1 MVRRHGCPGGP
12 GVVIR
17 KGSIYWIDFSPG
29 KGSEPKGKRPGLVI
43 QNNTLND
50 SRLNTVI
57 VLAITSTMKF
67 GELPGNVILKK
78 GEANL
83 PKSCVVN
90 VTQVK
95 SVDKTSLT
103 ELIGSLSNQKMDEVF
118 DGIKLIMGM

>member
-1 MVRRHGCPGGP
+1 MVRRHGCLGGT

-95 SVDKTSLT
+95 SVDKSSVT

>member
-1 MVRRHGCPGGP
+1 M
-12 GVVIR
+12 VIR

-43 QNNTLND
+43 QNNTLNE

-95 SVDKTSLT
+95 SVDKSSVT

-118 DGIKLIMGM
+118 DGIKLVTGM